1 MRTSNEPI
9 ADLRDAIRAL
19 QEFSGTSLRGQLA
32 YIEAALVGCT
42 ALECGERNKAFAA
55 ADRTMSAAAT
65 IKDVVGEINVI
76 IHALGILLCLP
87 RILDADER
95 IEYVS
100 LGAGNTGRPFD
111 LETNKRIAEFK
122 FIRWRGGPEAIRQNG
137 LFKDFFNLA
146 EAETPKRRC
155 LYVLDK
161 KRPLSFL
168 KGSRA
173 LSSVLNVHAVRQRFF
188 QLVGENYTTVGQ
200 YYADRCDSVEIVDVS
215 PLVPQ
220 LAAIG

>member
-1 MRTSNEPI
+1 MTPDEPM
-9 ADLRDAIRAL
+9 ADLHNAIGTL
-19 QEFSGTSLRGQLA
+19 QEFTGTSLRSQLA
-32 YIEAALVGCT
+32 YIEAALVGCS
-42 ALECGERNKAFAA
+42 ALECGERNKTFVA
-55 ADRTMSAAAT
+55 ADRTMRAAAT
-65 IKDVVGEINVI
+65 IKDIVGEINVI

-87 RILDADER
+87 QILDADER

-146 EAETPKRRC
+146 EAETSKKRY

-168 KGSRA
+168 QGKRT
-173 LSSVLNVHAVRQRFF
+173 LSSVLNVHAVHQRFF
-188 QLVGENYTTVGQ
+188 YLVGENYTTVGQ
-200 YYADRCDSVEIVDVS
+200 YYADRRESVEIVDVA